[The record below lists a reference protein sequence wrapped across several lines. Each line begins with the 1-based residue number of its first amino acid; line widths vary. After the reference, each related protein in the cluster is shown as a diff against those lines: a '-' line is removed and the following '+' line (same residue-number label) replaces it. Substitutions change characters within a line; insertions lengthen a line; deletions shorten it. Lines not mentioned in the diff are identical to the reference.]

1 MKKFILSL
9 VVASAPIFSV
19 ATMAQKNVRTYSL
32 LDSVMVIGVRA
43 TAKTPMTVQEIAG
56 SKLKS
61 KNFSQDMPALL
72 SGATSLTFTSDA
84 GSGLGYTSLSLRG
97 IDASRININANGVP
111 VNDSESHSVF
121 WVNMPNFVS
130 SLKNVQ
136 IIRGAGVS
144 THSAG
149 AFGGAINMQ
158 SEDLTLA
165 PGGDAQLTYGA
176 FNTFMTHFGARTG
189 RILNNRVAASI
200 RLSKAKSDGFVDRA
214 FVNLDSYQLQA
225 AYYGDNSVYRLIH
238 FGGSEKTG
246 IAWNGISK
254 EQWDKLGPRYNN
266 AGIMPPFEG
275 ASKDA
280 SNFYPSADNYK
291 QHHTHFIATNHWS
304 RTLKTQLTLHYTR
317 GKGYINEYRTKRK
330 LVEFGLPTFESNG
343 EKVKRRD
350 LIREKWLDNHFYG
363 AIFNMESK
371 SSSNTTSIGMAANH
385 YDGKHFGF
393 VPYVRDYPVEVAPNH
408 PYYNNKA
415 TKTDLSVYIRDE
427 WNVSSNLTIYGDL
440 MLRHIRYNM
449 DGVSDKYN
457 DITGAMDIL
466 DVHPRHTFFLPK
478 YGVTWTPASGHRLYA
493 SISTA
498 AREPNRKAYIE
509 SPRRDSQG
517 KVIYPKREKMID
529 YELGYTFRSQKLT
542 AEINGYYMDYTDQLV
557 PDGRLSDVGDVLL
570 INIPKSYRMGV
581 EMALEYRPVS
591 WLTYSGNLMLSRN
604 VLKSYEHTHAVYDA
618 DWNFSKTVVEKF
630 ANTPIA
636 NSPDHIWNQTLALH
650 NKGWYG
656 ALSAHGQGGQYLDNT
671 GSRDRYIA
679 GFTTL
684 SAQLSYTF
692 PLLSS
697 AEATISLQANNLL
710 NASYSPT
717 GYVYDAG
724 KIIGKDGKESYYADL
739 RYFPQAGRH
748 IMSTLKVTF

>member
-9 VVASAPIFSV
+9 IVASAPIFSV
-19 ATMAQKNVRTYSL
+19 GALAQKDIRTYSL

-43 TAKTPMTVQEIAG
+43 TAKTPMSVQEIAG
-56 SKLKS
+56 SKLKT

-189 RILNNRVAASI
+189 RILNNKVAASI

-214 FVNLDSYQLQA
+214 FVDLNSYQLQA

-254 EQWDKLGPRYNN
+254 KQWDKFGPTYNN

-280 SNFYPSADNYK
+280 STFYPSADNYK
-291 QHHTHFIATNHWS
+291 QHHTHFIATNHWKDG
-304 RTLKTQLTLHYTR
+304 LKTQLTFHYTR
-317 GKGYINEYRTKRK
+317 GKGFINEYRTGRK
-330 LVEFGLPTFESNG
+330 LVQFGLPNFKINDETI
-343 EKVKRRD
+343 KKRD
-350 LIREKWLDNHFYG
+350 LIREKWLDNHFFG
-363 AIFNMESK
+363 GIFNLEAKDSK
-371 SSSNTTSIGMAANH
+371 NTLSVGVAGNH
-385 YDGKHFGF
+385 YNGKHYGF

-408 PYYNNKA
+408 RYYDNIA
-415 TKTDLSVYIRDE
+415 HKTDLSAYIRDE
-427 WNVSSNLTIYGDL
+427 WNVKDNLTLYSDI
-440 MLRHIRYNM
+440 MVRHIGYDM
-449 DGVSDKYN
+449 KGVSDKYN
-457 DITGAMDIL
+457 DVTKAMDIL
-466 DVHPRHTFFLPK
+466 DVHPRYTFFLPK
-478 YGVTWTPASGHRLYA
+478 YGATWTPAPGHRFYA
-493 SISTA
+493 SVSMA

-509 SPRRDSQG
+509 SPMRDHQG
-517 KVIYPKREKMID
+517 KVIYPNPEKMID
-529 YELGYTFRSQKLT
+529 YELGYSFRSQKLT

-570 INIPKSYRMGV
+570 INIPESYRMGV
-581 EMALEYRPVS
+581 ELALEYRPFS

-604 VLKSYEHTHAVYDA
+604 ILKSYEHTHAVYDA
-618 DWNFSKTVVEKF
+618 DWNFLNTTVEKF
-630 ANTPIA
+630 SNTPIA
-636 NSPDHIWNQTLALH
+636 NSPDHVWNQTIALH

-656 ALSAHGQGGQYLDNT
+656 AISAHGQGGQYLDNT
-671 GSRDRYIA
+671 GSKDRYID
-679 GFTTL
+679 GFMTL
-684 SAQLSYTF
+684 SAQLSYSF
-692 PLLSS
+692 RILSS
-697 AEATISLQANNLL
+697 SEATISLQANNLL
-710 NASYSPT
+710 NTSYSAT
-717 GYVYDAG
+717 GYIYDAG

-748 IMSTLKVTF
+748 IMSTLRVTF